1 MGSARTSRRSAPA
14 SRRSASR
21 AAPPAL
27 RLDADVYT
35 EEALERTRRAFA
47 HLAAI
52 DLRREGKRWAVRFSS
67 VDPAAA
73 GRLPGEFAN
82 YALSCLMVES

>member
-1 MGSARTSRRSAPA
+1 MAGRESVPA

-21 AAPPAL
+21 AGPRVL
-27 RLDADVYT
+27 RLDADIYT

-52 DLRREGKRWAVRFSS
+52 DLRREGKRWTVRFAR
-67 VDPAAA
+67 VDPAVAD
-73 GRLPGEFAN
+73 RLPGEFAN
-82 YALSCLMVES
+82 YALSCRVVGS